1 MVAVEEGS
9 AKDLESLVE
18 IDRGGLGSDERRRFL
33 EEALGR
39 GECFIA
45 NIDGRPVGFA
55 VLDRSF
61 FRQPYM
67 SLLIVHPAHRR
78 QRIGRA
84 LVHHLEA
91 VCPSDKLFTSTNAS
105 NVVMQRFCKALGFVR
120 SGIVENLDED
130 DPELIYLKRLQ
141 RAAKR

>member
-9 AKDLESLVE
+9 AKDLEDLVE
-18 IDRGGLGSDERRRFL
+18 IDPTVIGSDERRRFL

-61 FRQPYM
+61 FRQPCM
-67 SLLIVHPAHRR
+67 SLLIVHPAHRW
-78 QRIGRA
+78 QGTERA

-105 NVVMQRFCKALGFVR
+105 NVMQRFCKALGFVR
-120 SGIVENLDED
+120 SGIAENLGED
-130 DPELIYLKRLQ
+130 DPELIYLKRLR
-141 RAAKR
+141 RATKR